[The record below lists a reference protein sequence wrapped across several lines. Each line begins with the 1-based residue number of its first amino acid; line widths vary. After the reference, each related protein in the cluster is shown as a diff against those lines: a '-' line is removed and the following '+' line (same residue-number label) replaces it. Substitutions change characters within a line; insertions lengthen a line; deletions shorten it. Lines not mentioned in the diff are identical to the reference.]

1 MLELKILNSKEIK
14 EVTKLIGDQWD
25 SDLKLDYGFLKSAKN
40 RIFLINKE
48 ISKIDLTKLRIN
60 SMGMYFCEL
69 DERGIRLSIEGSQLI
84 GPHAKKNVVEINSLE
99 SRNWLRG
106 EDLEKECLS
115 ISGSVIIKNK
125 NDFLGCGKYNNGK
138 ILNFVSKTRRIS
150 SKD

>member
-1 MLELKILNSKEIK
+1 MQQLKILNSKEIK